1 MPFLDHSQT
10 PSGHAWPVGVVPQI
24 SGIQASSA
32 IPTPPTEG
40 EGYAASGE
48 LYQAPSSMGT
58 IVQPPAH
65 NSNFD
70 HMSASTSF
78 TARRSAASNLPNF
91 ELPPPPL
98 SKFPGLASYIS
109 QPVPTNHA
117 NNNVGN
123 LLTPPS
129 NIPGEVLS
137 PISSGNNSVQ
147 NNTAASQGHPPQT
160 PNSLWTSG
168 TGLTP
173 FASFGTGTTPQ
184 SQSWGQGSSENL
196 LPPRGLF
203 SPSLN
208 TLLRNNSGS
217 PNTSEGVPPPP
228 YGYQLPP
235 FSTSMSFPNGS
246 LPALTPQQQ
255 QQAMVY
261 MSSQPQTSM
270 SVQSPPA
277 LNTSDSY
284 IQQRAPPTPSYY
296 NGSQPSSTPQQS
308 QFPALSNPS
317 PVQQSLSPLSAG
329 PPSSRLSPPHNQSNM
344 MQPASSQPMQS
355 YQRPFGSGFPLP
367 NMSGPIMSNAH
378 SPGGQMS
385 VVGMPP
391 GLISGFNSGHV
402 AGHVAHL
409 QQIYSQQTSVPHNDR
424 PFKCDQCPQSF
435 NRNHD
440 LKRHKRIHLAVKP
453 FPCGYCDKSFSR
465 KDALKVICA
474 FVKNIALRALIGF
487 CRGTFSSKV
496 AAKPKLRPTG
506 VPQAWMTILRWRK
519 KSR

>member
-1 MPFLDHSQT
+1 
-10 PSGHAWPVGVVPQI
+10 
-24 SGIQASSA
+24 
-32 IPTPPTEG
+32 
-40 EGYAASGE
+40 
-48 LYQAPSSMGT
+48 MGT
-58 IVQPPAH
+58 IVQPPAL
-65 NSNFD
+65 NTAFD
-70 HMSASTSF
+70 PMSASTSF
-78 TARRSAASNLPNF
+78 TARRSAASSLPNF

-98 SKFPGLASYIS
+98 SKYSNLTSFVS
-109 QPVPTNHA
+109 QPVPTNHT
-117 NNNVGN
+117 NNVGN

-137 PISSGNNSVQ
+137 PMSSGNTSVH
-147 NNTAASQGHPPQT
+147 NTTAASQGPPPQT
-160 PNSLWTSG
+160 PNSLWTSGTG

-184 SQSWGQGSSENL
+184 PQPWGQGTSENL

-217 PNTSEGVPPPP
+217 PSTSEGVPPPP
-228 YGYQLPP
+228 YSSYQLPP
-235 FSTSMSFPNGS
+235 FSTSMSYSSGS

-261 MSSQPQTSM
+261 MSSQPQTST

-277 LNTSDSY
+277 LNTADSY
-284 IQQRAPPTPSYY
+284 LLQRAPPTPSYY

-329 PPSSRLSPPHNQSNM
+329 PPSSRLSPPHTQSGM
-344 MQPASSQPMQS
+344 MQPVSQPMPN
-355 YQRPFGSGFPLP
+355 YQRPFSSFPLP
-367 NMSGPIMSNAH
+367 AMSGPVMTNTT
-378 SPGGQMS
+378 SPGSQMS
-385 VVGMPP
+385 MVGIPQGMVP
-391 GLISGFNSGHV
+391 GGFNSGHV
-402 AGHVAHL
+402 ALGAHM
-409 QQIYSQQTSVPHNDR
+409 QQMYHNQQSVPHNDR

-465 KDALKVICA
+465 KDALKVLSILK
-474 FVKNIALRALIGF
+474 FPISRILI
-487 CRGTFSSKV
+487 
-496 AAKPKLRPTG
+496 
-506 VPQAWMTILRWRK
+506 
-519 KSR
+519 